1 MSSELPVTT
10 TLLLLLLLLSWPWSR
25 DGRLS
30 GNRSG
35 SYSTSSTMQF
45 GCLTVSR
52 PVSLQQLHHHAA
64 CRRASASAVASRPH
78 ARRELPPVHPAI
90 SEPRGRAGALVRL
103 EASQRPTGAGVQ
115 VRAERQVVGA
125 VEGAR
130 VVRLHGK
137 ASTGMC
143 PALTGAATASAAT
156 ASSATASSG
165 ARRQLGAG
173 PSAVCS
179 ASSCSAT
186 GCSASSCCRG
196 RRGYRGAI
204 VECAVVTVLP

>member
-1 MSSELPVTT
+1 MLPAGEQVLRRSPAGHMLEENYHQFTQRFP
-10 TLLLLLLLLSWPWSR
+10 SPEGGPVPWW
-25 DGRLS
+25 
-30 GNRSG
+30 
-35 SYSTSSTMQF
+35 
-45 GCLTVSR
+45 
-52 PVSLQQLHHHAA
+52 
-64 CRRASASAVASRPH
+64 
-78 ARRELPPVHPAI
+78 
-90 SEPRGRAGALVRL
+90 VRL

-179 ASSCSAT
+179 AT